1 MGGCGGTLI
10 ADKWV
15 VTAAHCVENVKDLS
29 DPGISV
35 VINEHRIFK
44 KPGLPFPGLSIQS
57 ANDIHDINLGR
68 YVL

>member
-15 VTAAHCVENVKDLS
+15 VTAAHCVEKVKDLS
-29 DPGISV
+29 EPGISV

-44 KPGLPFPGLSIQS
+44 KPAPLPIQS

>member
-29 DPGISV
+29 DPGFSV

-44 KPGLPFPGLSIQS
+44 KPAPFPEVSIQS

>member
-15 VTAAHCVENVKDLS
+15 VTAAHCVEYVKNLS

-44 KPGLPFPGLSIQS
+44 KPAPFPVYWILQS

>member
-15 VTAAHCVENVKDLS
+15 VTAAHCLFRVKDLL

-44 KPGLPFPGLSIQS
+44 EPARDPKSSNQS
-57 ANDIHDINLGR
+57 ANDIHDIKLGR

>member
-10 ADKWV
+10 ADRWV
-15 VTAAHCVENVKDLS
+15 VTAAHCLVGFVKDLS
-29 DPGISV
+29 NPGISV

-44 KPGLPFPGLSIQS
+44 EPAPDPKSSKQS